1 MLKNLLVGVIY
12 RRRLN
17 VYYYVYKI
25 VTMMARK
32 STFVGTGIEISYR
45 TSYSMSSSEKN
56 AKAQY
61 NPFEIG

>member
-32 STFVGTGIEISYR
+32 STFVGTGIEISY
-45 TSYSMSSSEKN
+45 SMSSSEKN